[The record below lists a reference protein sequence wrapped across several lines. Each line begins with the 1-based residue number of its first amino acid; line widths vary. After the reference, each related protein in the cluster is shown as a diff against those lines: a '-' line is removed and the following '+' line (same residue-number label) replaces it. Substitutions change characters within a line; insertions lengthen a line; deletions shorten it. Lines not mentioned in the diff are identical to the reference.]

1 MNSGKNS
8 DTRKST
14 RINSYDYRACDKFDV
29 VRQGHVN
36 DFQKI
41 FVTTIQEQAC
51 EDSDEGAG
59 ESSSEYEEEDESRS

>member
-14 RINSYDYRACDKFDV
+14 RINSYDYRAWDKFDV

-36 DFQKI
+36 DLQKI
-41 FVTTIQEQAC
+41 FVTTI
-51 EDSDEGAG
+51 GA
-59 ESSSEYEEEDESRS
+59 SM